1 MVQLLCWVVREHI
14 MLKKCILI
22 SIYLIFLA
30 FVVLFS
36 CGQKLMARVS
46 PLAALNVFSKEPT
59 TQQKAQGRLF
69 QVFKNGKVGFIDRTG
84 KLVIPLKF
92 PPFYF
97 ARFGREF
104 SDGMA
109 RIQVDAG
116 RSPTTAFTKYRYGYV
131 DMSGT
136 LAIPP
141 QFEEAEDFSEGLAI
155 VKMHTEREGYRTVQ
169 DRYGYI
175 DKTGRM
181 AIPAKFYA
189 AGNFS
194 EGLASFCEEGVGCG
208 FMDHAGRMV
217 FMLQAGLTAPSEFHD
232 GLATVFITTTDN
244 YGFIDHTGRLVYE
257 GQFGS
262 YPLFSKGIVLRLPNG
277 KRGLIDQT
285 GRMVMEI
292 THPDAHYFQEGM
304 AIIDE
309 NGKAGYVDLSGRVI
323 IKPRY
328 AMANNFS
335 EGLAAVAVMDRRERL
350 SWGYIDKAGR
360 MVIPARFNLAG
371 DFVESIAPVTI
382 GVRSGYRNGYID
394 KTGRYVW
401 RPS

>member
-1 MVQLLCWVVREHI
+1 MVKMLCWVLREHI
-14 MLKKCILI
+14 MLKKFTLV
-22 SIYLIFLA
+22 SLS

-36 CGQKLMARVS
+36 CGQKMRASVS
-46 PLAALNVFSKEPT
+46 SLAALNVFSKEPT
-59 TQQKAQGRLF
+59 TQQKAPGRLF
-69 QVFKNGKVGFIDRTG
+69 RVFKNGKVGFIDRTG
-84 KLVIPLKF
+84 KLIIPLKF
-92 PPFYF
+92 PSFYF
-97 ARFGREF
+97 TRVGNEF

-116 RSPTTAFTKYRYGYV
+116 RSPLTAFTRYRYGYI
-131 DMSGT
+131 DMTGT
-136 LAIPP
+136 LTIPP
-141 QFEEAEDFSEGLAI
+141 QFEEAEDFSEGLAV
-155 VKMHTEREGYRTVQ
+155 VKVHTEREGYRTVQ

-208 FMDHAGRMV
+208 FMNHAGRMV

-262 YPLFSKGIVLRLPNG
+262 YPLFSKGMVLRLSNR

-285 GRMVMEI
+285 GQMVMEI
-292 THPDAHYFQEGM
+292 THPAAYYFQEGM
-304 AIIDE
+304 AIIAE
-309 NGKAGYVDLSGRVI
+309 NDKAGYVDLFGRVVI
-323 IKPRY
+323 TPRY
-328 AMANNFS
+328 TMANNFS
-335 EGLAAVAVMDRRERL
+335 EGLAAVAVTDRRGGL
-350 SWGYIDKAGR
+350 SWGYVDKAGH

-371 DFVESIAPVTI
+371 DFIEGIAPVTI
-382 GVRSGYRNGYID
+382 GVRSGFRNGYID
-394 KTGRYVW
+394 KTGRYIW